1 MLPAPAPGF
10 DQPLALL
17 RACHERIQRQC
28 ATLEKL
34 VAHLRS
40 DGLTPAARQ
49 AAADV
54 HRYFSTAGR
63 HHHEDEEQD
72 LFPRLRGQP
81 DLAEL
86 LAALAHDHRRME
98 MLWQELAPRLKAPD
112 TIRDFDAFGN
122 LVGEFT
128 ALYAAHIRRENSEL
142 LPRAEQLLPDDTQRE
157 IAARMAARRG
167 VTL

>member
-10 DQPLALL
+10 DQPLAML
-17 RACHERIQRQC
+17 RACHERILRQC
-28 ATLEKL
+28 VTLDKL

-63 HHHEDEEQD
+63 HHHDDEEQD
-72 LFPRLRGQP
+72 LFPRLRGRA

-86 LAALAHDHRRME
+86 LAALARDHQRME
-98 MLWQELAPRLKAPD
+98 ILWQELAPLLNAPG
-112 TIRDFDAFGN
+112 TIRDFDAFGKI
-122 LVGEFT
+122 VAEFT
-128 ALYAAHIRRENSEL
+128 ALYAAHIQRENSEL
-142 LPRAEQLLPDDTQRE
+142 LPRAQQLLSEDMQRE

-167 VTL
+167 VKL